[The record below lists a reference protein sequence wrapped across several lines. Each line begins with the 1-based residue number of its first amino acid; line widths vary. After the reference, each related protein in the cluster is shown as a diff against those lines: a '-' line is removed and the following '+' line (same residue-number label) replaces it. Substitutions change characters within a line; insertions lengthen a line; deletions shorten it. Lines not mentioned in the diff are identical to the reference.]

1 MDKEHNEFTRNKQEE
16 DRIDKV
22 SGSIEPAGRREDD
35 EGAAIMIDFHVK
47 DAHTGKKG
55 EERRG
60 EEGGRVQR
68 AVGVRSGVWAVGR
81 CSFKNFFFFYTMN

>member
-60 EEGGRVQR
+60 GESSTRC
-68 AVGVRSGVWAVGR
+68 RSPVWGLG
-81 CSFKNFFFFYTMN
+81 CGTMFF